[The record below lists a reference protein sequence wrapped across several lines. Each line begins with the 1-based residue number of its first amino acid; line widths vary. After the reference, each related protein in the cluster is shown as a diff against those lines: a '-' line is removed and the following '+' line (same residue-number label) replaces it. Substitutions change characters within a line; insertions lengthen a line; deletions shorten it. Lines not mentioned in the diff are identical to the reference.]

1 MKQKLFY
8 ILLMLQVSMAS
19 MSQNFILKGN
29 VKDDT
34 GEGVIGA
41 TVKILG
47 STTGTVTDLDGNYEL
62 KGVSKGQDVQV
73 SYIGYQ
79 TQTKKV
85 EGNTPLNFLLKQD
98 SQVMDEVV
106 VVGYGTQKKSNIS
119 GSVASIKADEL
130 PTAGNA
136 SLGTMLR
143 GRAAGMDVR
152 SNSASPG
159 GSLSIAIRGGLS
171 GQAPLIVIDGVPQAG
186 ATNAGGGTMYS
197 GGSKEGT
204 LVNLNP
210 DDIESIDIL
219 KDASAAAIYG
229 SDASGGVILITTK
242 RGKAG
247 KPEISYSGSVAFS
260 WISDMPDF
268 MNAKDFM
275 IESNK
280 IFDELGRTGEKRFT
294 QEQIDDFRGDGTDWI
309 KEVTRTGVV
318 QDHSLSVTSG
328 SDNTKMLFS
337 VSYYDNKGLAKNN
350 DMNRI
355 TGRLN
360 VDQNFGKYFKAGI
373 NTMFSQV
380 KYNDVPLGDGR
391 NANSALIYSA
401 MTFLPTV
408 PVRQED
414 GSFSDNPYR
423 NIYPNPVSLLDI
435 DDETT
440 NKDLSLSGYIQ
451 YNPIKQIMVKVTGG
465 VDMKDSQHDQYIP
478 TTVKEGYNRDGIAS
492 KNNAKSQMN
501 LINVIAQ
508 YSDTFADKH
517 DFSVMGGWEYKKS
530 TWEGMGTTAS
540 DFPFDAAKYNNLG
553 ASSQEK
559 PTISS
564 YKGSNEMASFIGR
577 INYTYDNRYIL
588 TANFRVDGSSNF
600 AEDHQW
606 GFFPGVSVAWRM
618 SEEKWLKNVDW
629 LYNLKIR
636 GGIGQTGN
644 AGTLTG
650 TEDLYGLGGWAVLD
664 GKVHNS
670 VVRTT
675 IGNPNLKWETLTD
688 YTLGIDFGLWKNRLS
703 GTIDFFDRR
712 RTNIIHQKKLLSYN
726 EVDYINYNSE
736 EEQQSRGV
744 DINLHSINIDSKSFG
759 WTTDIN
765 FSYYRN
771 RTIKRESDFVPAIY
785 QKWKETHNDI
795 WVYKTDGLVQ
805 PDNLPDYMPGVA
817 AGALKV
823 LDLNGYKLDAD
834 GERMRDSEGRYIY
847 SGEADGVIDQ
857 ADYYKLGNSTPIPFS
872 INNTFRYKNWDLNVY
887 IYGSL
892 NGWKLNDIRL
902 QAVYGYKE
910 IADYGVNA
918 LTEIKN
924 RWSLQNQD
932 GTLPGVAEIDNNGG
946 VDPASTDFFY
956 EKAWYLRLDNIS
968 LGYTFP
974 TKWFKNYIKSARV
987 YASLR
992 NIAVWTPYK
1001 GMDPETGNGIGAYPN
1016 SASFAFGLNVKF

>member
-1 MKQKLFY
+1 MKQKLLY
-8 ILLMLQVSMAS
+8 ILILLQVNLLAMAQS
-19 MSQNFILKGN
+19 FTLKGN

-41 TVKILG
+41 TIQVVG
-47 STTGTVTDLDGNYEL
+47 SKTGTVTDLDGNYEL
-62 KGVSKGQDVQV
+62 KDVRKGQEVQV

-106 VVGYGTQKKSNIS
+106 VVGYGTQKKANIS
-119 GSVASIKADEL
+119 GSVSSIKADEL

-159 GSLSIAIRGGLS
+159 GSLSINIRGGLS

-197 GGSKEGT
+197 GGGKEGT

-242 RGKAG
+242 RGKTG

-275 IESNK
+275 TESNK

-294 QEQIDDFRGDGTDWI
+294 QQQIDDFRGDGTDWL

-318 QDHSLSVTSG
+318 QDHSLSVTAG
-328 SDNTKMLFS
+328 SENTKMLFS
-337 VSYYDNKGLAKNN
+337 TSYYKNEGIAKNN
-350 DMNRI
+350 DMDRI

-391 NANSALIYSA
+391 NQNSALIYSA

-414 GSFSDNPYR
+414 GTYSDNPYR

-451 YNPIKQIMVKVTGG
+451 YNPIKQLMIKATGG

-501 LINVIAQ
+501 LINIIAQ

-517 DFSVMGGWEYKKS
+517 DVSVMGGWEYKKS
-530 TWEGMGTTAS
+530 TWEGMGVTAS

-577 INYTYDNRYIL
+577 INYTYDSKYIL

-600 AEDHQW
+600 ADDHQW

-618 SEEKWLKNVDW
+618 SEEKWLKDVSW

-636 GGIGQTGN
+636 AGVGQTGN

-664 GKVHNS
+664 GKINNT

-712 RTNIIHQKKLLSYN
+712 RTNIIHQKQLLSYH
-726 EVDYINYNSE
+726 EVNYINYNSE
-736 EEQQSRGV
+736 EEQQSRGF

-771 RTIKRESDFVPAIY
+771 KTIKRESDFVPAIY

-817 AGALKV
+817 AGAIKV

-834 GERMRDSEGRYIY
+834 GERLRDSEGRYIY

-872 INNTFRYKNWDLNVY
+872 INNTFRWKNWDLNVY
-887 IYGSL
+887 LYGSL

-918 LTEIKN
+918 LTEVKK
-924 RWSLQNQD
+924 RWSLLNPT

-956 EKAWYLRLDNIS
+956 EKSWYLRLDNIS

-974 TKWFKNYIKSARV
+974 VKWFKNYIKSARV

-992 NIAVWTPYK
+992 NIAVFTPYD